1 MSVELREATGK
12 DIPTLTSLIRKSFR
26 DVAERFGLTLQNSP
40 THPSNCADE
49 WIKTALAKGVKYFIL
64 EWNRTPCGCVALKQ
78 ASPEVCYLERLA
90 VLPEHRN
97 KGFGSLLVRHAL
109 HEAGGLGIECVEIG
123 IIAAHI
129 ELKAWYEKRGFHFRN
144 TAEFGH
150 LPFEVAFMFKE
161 CAGPENPG

>member
-64 EWNRTPCGCVALKQ
+64 EWNRTPCGCMALKQ

-90 VLPEHRN
+90 VLPGCRKN
-97 KGFGSLLVRHAL
+97 GFGSLLVRHAISEAKKL
-109 HEAGGLGIECVEIG
+109 HVQRVEIG

-129 ELKAWYEKRGFHFRN
+129 ELKDWYERLGFHCRN
-144 TAEFGH
+144 TAEFDH
-150 LPFEVAFMFKE
+150 LPFAVVFMFRDCE
-161 CAGPENPG
+161 G